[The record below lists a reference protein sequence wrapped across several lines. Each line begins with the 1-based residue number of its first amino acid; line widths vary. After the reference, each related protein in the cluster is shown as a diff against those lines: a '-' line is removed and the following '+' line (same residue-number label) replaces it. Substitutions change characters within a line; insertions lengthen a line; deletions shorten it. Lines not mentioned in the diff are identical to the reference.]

1 MVSVVKLT
9 LILISFVIS
18 SPIAWRGLILQIPP
32 NSVDLSSRIQRLY
45 DDLKSTELDSEDL
58 GESFY
63 NALLHGKDGLKLI
76 DFENFNRNTFNV
88 VTELT
93 YTSQNDEFRP
103 DITILINGMP
113 LAFIEVKKPNNN
125 GGIAVEQARINERF
139 RNRKFR
145 RFINLTQL
153 MIFSNNMEYDDEATN
168 SLQGAFYA
176 TTAYG
181 DNAKVRFN
189 HFREQ
194 LPSEIVDQIQPI
206 NQQVEQGILFD
217 SNCQV
222 IKDSDEYQTNKN
234 PDSPTN
240 RLITSLLFKPR
251 LEFLMKYGF
260 AFVHSNGD
268 IQRHIMRYPQFFA
281 TKAIARTLDQDIKK
295 GVIWHTQGSGKTA
308 LAYHNVKFL
317 TDYFARQNKIAK
329 FYFIVDR
336 LDLLTQAAQEF
347 LKRGL
352 SVRTVNSKDELVQEF
367 HSSSVSHSGE
377 NEICVINIQKFRDDT
392 QAANTSGYDDINIQR
407 IYFIDEA
414 HRSYDPRGSYLANLY
429 QSDHD
434 SIKIALTGTPL
445 IVYNNHQ
452 PGDEYDES
460 FSNAL
465 DRKTTVSIFGNYIH
479 KYYYTDSIRDGYTL
493 RLLREDIETTYK
505 RDLRNLRSQLSV
517 QEGDLRK
524 KDLYAHEKYVA
535 PLLSYIVED
544 FCRSRRL
551 MGDNSIGGMIVSHSS
566 EQAREL
572 YRQATGRYPNLKVAL
587 ILHDE
592 GDKASRKKLV
602 DDFKSGNIDILI
614 VFSMLLTGFDA
625 PRLKKLYL
633 CRVIRAHNLLQ
644 TLTRVNRPY
653 KDFHMGY
660 VVDFADI
667 SDEFEQTNEHYL
679 AELKNEYQNGVDDSD
694 GNVFASLFVSRNE
707 LENHISQIQSNLSG
721 YNTANAE
728 IFSQQISQ
736 IHDKRELTKLSKSLG
751 EARSLYNI
759 IRLLGHND
767 LLNKLDFQ
775 RLNAEY
781 QETLNRLQ
789 LVRAQDALDNSDIDR
804 QQLLNIAIEDVVFD
818 FHKVGEEELRLQE
831 SINTANRLTHD
842 IRHQM
847 DSNYDHDDHEFI
859 DLYDEFAS
867 LLRKSRIEQL
877 NQDEIDTVIRQL
889 GHIYEQMVS
898 LNRRN
903 KQLADSYRG
912 DIKYAI
918 VDKSMTSEV
927 REPTARYNYLIDV
940 KNKEDKRIQDNE
952 NIVENDAYFRT
963 TVRGDLHESVKA
975 GGLDI
980 NREARIRTADKLT
993 DLYIKQYK
1001 GEN

>member
-1 MVSVVKLT
+1 MFSENSRVKIPAIIQLTRLGYDYLSLRDPSVHSQIDLDTNIFRDVFTNSLVKINST
-9 LILISFVIS
+9 NT
-18 SPIAWRGLILQIPP
+18 PP
-32 NSVDLSSRIQRLY
+32 HNVDLVSQIQRLY

-58 GESFY
+58 GESFHD
-63 NALLHGKDGLKLI
+63 ALLHGKDGLKLI

-88 VTELT
+88 VTELP

-103 DITILINGMP
+103 DITILVNGIP

-139 RNRKFR
+139 HNRKFR

-153 MIFSNNMEYDDEATN
+153 MIFSNNMEYDDEAVN

-181 DNAKVRFN
+181 DKAKVKFN

-206 NQQVEQGILFD
+206 NQQVERDILFD
-217 SNCQV
+217 NNCQV
-222 IKDSDEYQTNKN
+222 IKDSDEYQTNKDPN
-234 PDSPTN
+234 RPTN
-240 RLITSLLFKPR
+240 RLITSLLCKPR
-251 LEFLMKYGF
+251 LEFILKYSF

-268 IQRHIMRYPQFFA
+268 VQRHIMRYPQFFA
-281 TKAIARTLDQDIKK
+281 TKAIARTLDKGIKK

-317 TDYFARQNKIAK
+317 TDYFAKQNKVAK

-347 LKRGL
+347 TKRGL
-352 SVRTVNSKDELVQEF
+352 AVRTVNSKDELAEEF
-367 HSSSVSHSGE
+367 RSSNVSHSGE

-392 QAANTSGYDDINIQR
+392 QAGNTSGYDDINIQR

-445 IVYNNHQ
+445 IVYNDHQ
-452 PGDEYDES
+452 AGDEYDES
-460 FSNAL
+460 LSNAL

-517 QEGDLRK
+517 QEGELRK
-524 KDLYAHEKYVA
+524 KDLYAHEKYVT

-544 FCRSRRL
+544 FCRSQQL
-551 MGDNSIGGMIVSHSS
+551 MGDNSIGGMIVGHSS

-587 ILHDE
+587 ILHNE
-592 GDKASRKKLV
+592 GDKASRKQLI
-602 DDFKSGNIDILI
+602 DDFKSGHIDLLI
-614 VFSMLLTGFDA
+614 VYSMLLTGFDA

-653 KDFHMGY
+653 KDFRMGY

-694 GNVFASLFVSRNE
+694 GNVFTSLFVSRDE
-707 LENHISQIQSNLSG
+707 LEQHINQIKESLTN

-736 IHDKRELTKLSKSLG
+736 IHDKRELVRLSKSLG

-767 LLNKLDFQ
+767 LLQKLDFQ

-781 QETLNRLQ
+781 NETLNRLR
-789 LVRAQDALDNSDIDR
+789 LVRAQDALDSTDIDR
-804 QQLLNIAIEDVVFD
+804 QQLLNIAIEDVIFD

-831 SINTANRLTHD
+831 SVNTANQLTRD

-847 DSNYDHDDHEFI
+847 DAN
-859 DLYDEFAS
+859 
-867 LLRKSRIEQL
+867 
-877 NQDEIDTVIRQL
+877 
-889 GHIYEQMVS
+889 
-898 LNRRN
+898 
-903 KQLADSYRG
+903 
-912 DIKYAI
+912 
-918 VDKSMTSEV
+918 
-927 REPTARYNYLIDV
+927 
-940 KNKEDKRIQDNE
+940 
-952 NIVENDAYFRT
+952 
-963 TVRGDLHESVKA
+963 
-975 GGLDI
+975 
-980 NREARIRTADKLT
+980 
-993 DLYIKQYK
+993 
-1001 GEN
+1001 

>member
-1 MVSVVKLT
+1 M
-9 LILISFVIS
+9 
-18 SPIAWRGLILQIPP
+18 
-32 NSVDLSSRIQRLY
+32 
-45 DDLKSTELDSEDL
+45 
-58 GESFY
+58 
-63 NALLHGKDGLKLI
+63 I

-194 LPSEIVDQIQPI
+194 LPSEIIDQIQPI

-240 RLITSLLFKPR
+240 RLITSLLSKPR

-260 AFVHSNGD
+260 AFVHSNGN

-281 TKAIARTLDQDIKK
+281 TKAIAQTLDQGIKK

-352 SVRTVNSKDELVQEF
+352 SVRTVNNKDELVQEF

-414 HRSYDPRGSYLANLY
+414 HRSYDPRGSYLVNLY

-445 IVYNNHQ
+445 IVYNDHQ

-517 QEGDLRK
+517 QEGELRK

-572 YRQATGRYPNLKVAL
+572 YRQSTGRYPYLKVAL

-653 KDFHMGY
+653 KDFRMGY

-694 GNVFASLFVSRNE
+694 GNVFTSLFVGRNE
-707 LENHISQIQSNLSG
+707 LEQHINQIHESLKN

-728 IFSQQISQ
+728 VFSQQISQ

-789 LVRAQDALDNSDIDR
+789 LVRAQDALDSTDIDR

-963 TVRGDLHESVKA
+963 TVRGDLHESVKS

-980 NREARIRTADKLT
+980 DRETRIRTADKLT

-1001 GEN
+1001 GED